1 MNEIE
6 SYEFFSIDCNS
17 INQIIKKQ
25 LADYSL
31 SQNMYVLFKLQY
43 EKIMIG

>member
-6 SYEFFSIDCNS
+6 SYEFFVIAGNS
-17 INQIIKKQ
+17 INQIIKNQ
-25 LADYSL
+25 LAGYSL
-31 SQNMYVLFKLQY
+31 SQNMYVFFRLQY